1 MDDGFEWDARKARSN
16 LACHK
21 IGFDL
26 AKEIFGGPRW
36 EVRDS
41 RHDYGEDR
49 TVSLGEVEGR
59 CLVVVH
65 TLRGE
70 KIRIISARKATKR
83 EQAQYYKEVYGE
95 P

>member
-1 MDDGFEWDARKARSN
+1 MDDGFGWDARKSRSN
-16 LACHK
+16 LVRHK
-21 IGFDL
+21 TGFEL

-36 EVRDS
+36 EVRDG
-41 RHDYGEDR
+41 RQDYGGDR

-70 KIRIISARKATKR
+70 KNQDYFGAKGHET
-83 EQAQYYKEVYGE
+83 
-95 P
+95 